1 MISELTGIVSSVIE
15 QPSETAMTA
24 AAARAA
30 HLIVDGPP
38 PIFADTLAATML
50 GDRAGEFVDYHR
62 EHGDHP
68 VLAGARA
75 QAVCRSRFTEDV
87 LAQRVS
93 QGVGQYVI
101 LGAGLDSYAYRSNAA
116 VQVFEVDHPA
126 TQAWKRG
133 LLASAGI
140 TESATMV
147 PVDFE
152 TDSLSEALVAHGFDV
167 SQPAVVSW
175 LGVTLY
181 LTEAAIGSTLGVVG
195 GFAPGTDIVVDYM
208 LPAGLRDAA
217 GDTYVE
223 LVAPMSAQRG
233 EPWLTFLAPEQM
245 SALLSEHGFGPAEH
259 VDQRDVTDWTGRT
272 DALRPNTLSMLANA
286 RVSATGR

>member
-1 MISELTGIVSSVIE
+1 VIEE

-30 HLIVDGPP
+30 HLLVDGPP

-50 GDRAGEFVDYHR
+50 GDRADEFIDYHR

-68 VLAGARA
+68 ILAGARA

-87 LAQRVS
+87 LAERVS
-93 QGVGQYVI
+93 QGVDQYVI
-101 LGAGLDSYAYRSNAA
+101 LGAGLDSYAYRSNGA
-116 VQVFEVDHPA
+116 VRVFEVDHPA

-140 TESATMV
+140 AESATLV

-152 TDSLSEALVAHGFDV
+152 TDSLAETLVAHGFGM
-167 SQPAVVSW
+167 SRPAVVSW

-181 LTEAAIGSTLGVVG
+181 LTDAAIGSTLRVVG

-217 GDTYVE
+217 GDTYVQM
-223 LVAPMSAQRG
+223 VAPMAAQRG
-233 EPWLTFLAPEQM
+233 EPWLTFLAPDQM
-245 SALLSEHGFGPAEH
+245 SSLLREHGFGPAEH
-259 VDQRDVTDWTGRT
+259 VGQRDVTDWTGRA
-272 DALRPNTLSMLANA
+272 DALRPNVLSMLASA
-286 RVSATGR
+286 RVSATCR